1 MKIRKPERVDII
13 PAIAGIEGRESIV
26 LCSSGTPDA
35 SPNPGRGAGTYIT
48 LCVAPL
54 VTLPSGAKVT
64 GPTMCTTVWS
74 PTGG

>member
-13 PAIAGIEGRESIV
+13 PAVAGTEGRESIV
-26 LCSSGTPDA
+26 LCSAGTPDA

-48 LCVAPL
+48 LCVTPL
-54 VTLPSGAKVT
+54 VEFAGIKIQ